1 MRRRTV
7 LSLEQATALPYAT
20 LRFVHL
26 GWRVIRVEATGDDEP
41 GDPNRYVGRPAIDAS
56 RRATFLAPNVGKETI
71 GLNLKAPE
79 GRALLKRL
87 IGALSVDIFCC
98 NILPKRYGQL
108 GVDYET
114 LATAKPDLIWAGIS
128 ALGPHYPDTGGY
140 DPMIQAM
147 SGLMD
152 INGFADNPPTLI
164 GLPLTDL
171 KAGDELYSSVLLALA
186 EQAESGGG
194 KRIDVSM
201 LQAAMSWL
209 ISVLPLVDLGA
220 EPAALTRTGNAHR
233 QFVPANVYPASD
245 GFIYLAFSSNRQWQ
259 SFVSI
264 EGFAALDVE
273 AYRTFDQRVE
283 RKTDLYHDIAGV
295 TSNFTVAELC
305 RKFMA
310 AGLPSSAIN
319 DVPGAMRLDA
329 IAAKLTS
336 TTLPDGKTIRL
347 PPPAVDTSRGSRHY
361 DVAPRFGEQSD
372 AVLAEAGLTTGEI
385 SALRASGVV
394 A

>member
-1 MRRRTV
+1 V

-98 NILPKRYGQL
+98 NILPRRYRPL

-114 LATAKPDLIWAGIS
+114 LATAKSDLIWAGIS
-128 ALGPHYPDTGGY
+128 ALGPDYPETGGY

-171 KAGDELYSSVLLALA
+171 KAGDELYASVLLALA

-264 EGFAALDVE
+264 DGFAALDVD

-283 RKTDLYHDIAGV
+283 QKTDLYRDIAGV
-295 TSNFTVAELC
+295 TSNFTVAELG
-305 RKFMA
+305 RQFMA
-310 AGLPSSAIN
+310 AGLPCSAIN
-319 DVPGAMRLDA
+319 DVPGAMQLDA

-336 TTLPDGKTIRL
+336 TTLPDGRTIRL
-347 PPPAVDTSRGSRHY
+347 PPPAVDTARGSRHY
-361 DVAPRFGEQSD
+361 DVAPRFGEQTD

-385 SALRASGVV
+385 STLRACGVV